1 MNSVRLDIQEGAIK
15 LQIEGLL
22 PADLEG
28 VLKKA
33 LTRGEIPEDQF
44 FTLYRLFK
52 NREIRMVL
60 TPAFQEHLEALKK
73 RYGVH
78 ICLKK
83 EAGKKKLGVEMAPD
97 LSPNIQKILHREIT
111 PWGTLKK
118 ISRIGNL
125 LKKLEERGAYLTLTP
140 EARNYMDY
148 YRRRNTVCFV
158 FQDGGIGVKEP
169 AVLFPKLYSLLQPF
183 LKDGYLEDPLMFPRL
198 VKRLKE
204 RGKEG
209 WVEVDPMAGRVY
221 TVFARNHCSILPSP
235 DFYQHIEVVFDE
247 KYLQDSF
254 KKILAPFVDVYHL
267 LKDYREVEP
276 LVEKLR
282 SAGCS
287 VKLYPETYEVVRL
300 QARIAGAD
308 MPDFLKYPLYEY
320 EKKGSVFLAVQGNAL
335 LADEMG
341 LGKTAQA
348 IAAFLLLKSE
358 GKVKNALVIV
368 PASLKLQWAREIEK
382 FTDEPY
388 VVIFGAKEQRIQQYN
403 RAPVSFYILNYELLL
418 RDFEEIRRLNADLII
433 LDEAQRIKNYQTKT
447 HQLIRLLQRKYAF
460 ALTGTP
466 LENHL
471 MELYTVMRFLNPSVL
486 GGNVQTF
493 MRRYC
498 IKNHFGA
505 IIGYRRMEE
514 VRKKVSA
521 IILRRTKQEVLS
533 ELPERVENIYS
544 VPLTPVQEKMYR
556 QYRQPLLELLKKKEE
571 WRERDLHEAFGQ
583 MTYLLEICDSAE
595 LVDEQEKASSK
606 LEELKPILEEILSS
620 EHKILLFSQWER
632 MTAILQREIEKMDVK
647 TVRFYG
653 DLSPKERQE
662 TIDAF
667 TNQQDIRV
675 FISTDAGALGVN
687 LQAADFVINF
697 DLPWNP
703 AKLEQR
709 IARAHRIGQK
719 RTVNVVNL
727 ITIRTL
733 ESGILKVLY
742 KKRRLFKEIFD
753 YLETE
758 RMLSSAPAARQMIA
772 QILKGESGD

>member
-1 MNSVRLDIQEGAIK
+1 MNSVRLDFLEGKIK

-22 PADLEG
+22 PADLES
-28 VLKKA
+28 VLQKA
-33 LTRGEIPEDQF
+33 LSQGEISEDQF
-44 FTLYRLFK
+44 FPLHRLFK
-52 NREIRMVL
+52 DREIQMVL
-60 TPAFQEHLEALKK
+60 TPAFQEYLEALKK

-83 EAGKKKLGVEMAPD
+83 EAGKKRLGVEMAPD
-97 LSPNIQKILHREIT
+97 LSPDIQKILQREIT

-125 LKKLEERGAYLTLTP
+125 LRKLEGRGAYLTFTQ
-140 EARNYMDY
+140 EAKNYLDY
-148 YRRRNTVCFV
+148 FRRRNTVHFV

-169 AVLFPKLYSLLQPF
+169 EVLFPKLFSILHPF
-183 LKDGYLEDPLMFPRL
+183 LKDGQLEDPLMLPRL

-204 RGKEG
+204 KGKEG

-221 TVFARNHCSILPSP
+221 TVFARNHCSILPSS

-254 KKILAPFVDVYHL
+254 KRILTPFVDVYHL

-276 LVEKLR
+276 LVEELK

-308 MPDFLKYPLYEY
+308 LPDFLSYPLYEY

-341 LGKTAQA
+341 LGKTVQA
-348 IAAFLLLKSE
+348 IAAFKLLKSE
-358 GKVKNALVIV
+358 GKVQNALVIV

-382 FTDEPY
+382 FTQEPY
-388 VVIFGAKEQRIQQYN
+388 RVISGTKEERIQQYTRN
-403 RAPVSFYILNYELLL
+403 SVSFYILNYELLL
-418 RDFEEIRRLNADLII
+418 RDFEEIRKLNTDLVI

-447 HQLIRLLQRKYAF
+447 HQLIRLLPRKYAF

-466 LENHL
+466 LENQL
-471 MELYTVMRFLNPSVL
+471 MELYTVMRFLNPDVL
-486 GGNVQTF
+486 GRNVQTF

-505 IIGYRRMEE
+505 VVGYRRVEE

-521 IILRRTKQEVLS
+521 VILRRTKQEVLS
-533 ELPERVENIYS
+533 QLPERVENTYS
-544 VPLTPVQEKMYR
+544 VPLTPAQEKLYH

-571 WRERDLHEAFGQ
+571 WKERDLHEAFGQ

-595 LVDEQEKASSK
+595 LVSETEKASSK
-606 LEELKPILEEILSS
+606 LEELKPILEEILSGD
-620 EHKILLFSQWER
+620 HKILLFSQWER
-632 MTAILQREIEKMDVK
+632 MTAILQREIEKMNVK

-653 DLSPKERQE
+653 DLTMKQRQE
-662 TIDAF
+662 VIDAF
-667 TNQQDIRV
+667 TNLGDIRV

-687 LQAADFVINF
+687 LQVADFVVNF

-727 ITIRTL
+727 ITQRTL

-772 QILKGESGD
+772 QILQGESGD